1 MTAPLRIGTRG
12 SQLAL
17 WQANEVQ
24 RLLALAG
31 HDAEIVIVRT
41 TGDKRHDVPL
51 ASIGGKGLFIKEL
64 EEALEREEIDVAVHS
79 LKDVPS
85 IIPEH
90 FALAAF
96 LERADPR
103 DAWIHV
109 DGKPITEMPE
119 GAVIGTSAPR
129 RRAQLAAL
137 FPHLRTEDI
146 RGNVDSRVR
155 KAREGQYAGLVL
167 AAAGLTRLGRA
178 NEITS
183 YFSID
188 EMLPAAGQGIV
199 AIECLASNER
209 AKEIAQSINHA
220 PTATEARV
228 ERGVLQK
235 FGTRLDCYSAVAV
248 HSFGV
253 RRPQPP
259 LSYAEAAAE
268 TTGENLMVKAFVSDY
283 EATRFVRAQAS
294 GKTDSEVID
303 AIYEQLIAHG
313 AEKLLAEKLL

>member
-1 MTAPLRIGTRG
+1 MTATLRIGTRG

-17 WQANEVQ
+17 WQANEVK

-31 HDAEIVIVRT
+31 HEAGIVSVKT
-41 TGDKRHDVPL
+41 TGDKRPDVSL

-64 EEALEREEIDVAVHS
+64 EEALEREEIDLAVHS

-90 FALAAF
+90 FTLIAF

-103 DAWIHV
+103 DAWVHV
-109 DGKPITEMPE
+109 DGKAIADMPE
-119 GAVIGTSAPR
+119 GSVIGTSAPR
-129 RRAQLAAL
+129 RRAQLAQL
-137 FPHLRTEDI
+137 FPHLRAEDI
-146 RGNVDSRVR
+146 RGNVDSRIR

-209 AKEIAQSINHA
+209 ARIAARAINHEASEIAANN
-220 PTATEARV
+220 

-248 HSFGV
+248 YCEPSGV
-253 RRPQPP
+253 IH
-259 LSYAEAAAE
+259 
-268 TTGENLMVKAFVSDY
+268 AFVAGIRISGSD
-283 EATRFVRAQAS
+283 V
-294 GKTDSEVID
+294 DSV
-303 AIYEQLIAHG
+303 YRQLIAQG
-313 AEKLLAEKLL
+313 AENLL